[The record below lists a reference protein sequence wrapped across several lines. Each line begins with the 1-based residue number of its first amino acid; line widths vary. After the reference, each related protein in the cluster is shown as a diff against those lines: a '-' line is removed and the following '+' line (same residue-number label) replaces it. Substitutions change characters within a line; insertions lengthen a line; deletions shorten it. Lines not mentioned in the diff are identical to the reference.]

1 MRSEK
6 DQSGSALWA
15 QSKAVGKQQYQCGAP
30 FDGFRKKPFC
40 ICPFGFAADAFAAA
54 NSVPETPDIVQGG
67 AALRYHVLHFQLR

>member
-1 MRSEK
+1 MPSEK
-6 DQSGSALWA
+6 DQSGSAAWA
-15 QSKAVGKQQYQCGAP
+15 ADERVADKQKEGGAP
-30 FDGFRKKPFC
+30 FDGFREKPFC